1 MASSIFLLG
10 FMATAQ
16 ATTPLPPPPAPGPAP
31 VPAEESGETA
41 PLETE
46 AAAPPVGAEAGA
58 EAAAGQDDAPVDT
71 EDEGEEIVVT
81 GQRQRGAVDTDIP
94 AEDVLNRR
102 DIRATGAS
110 TLAELL
116 EAIAPQTRSGRGR
129 EDGGPVTLLNGRR
142 ISGFAEIRDLPPE
155 AIERVDIL
163 PEEVALQYGYRADQR
178 VVNFVLRRRFRAV
191 TAEVEGGLATAGGR
205 GSGEFDINVLRLNRN
220 GRFTVDAEYQ
230 REAGLLESERD
241 IIQAA
246 GGPADPAVPS
256 LAPFRSLLPA
266 TEQASFGGTVNRTLF
281 GNVSTT
287 LNGRYEIRSSNS
299 RLGLPSFTLDLPGGD
314 SLFRYAADAGPLD
327 RFSDSRNLHL
337 GLSMNGDVKPWRW
350 SLTGNFDRNRSETL
364 TERGVDAFLL
374 QERID
379 AGNVFDPV
387 APIPFELLTSRPG
400 DRSNSL
406 NTTATAELVVSGPL
420 FDLPAGGATASVR
433 VGADT
438 RDLSG
443 ETFRSGVITERN
455 LGRDRGNV
463 QASVNLP
470 IASRRRAVL
479 GPLGDLS
486 VNFNAELERLSD
498 FGTLRTLGAGLNW
511 SPIEEVSLIA
521 SVTDE
526 DGAPSIGQLGDP
538 TLETPNVRVFD
549 FVRGETV
556 DISRID
562 GGNPLLAGDRRRV
575 LKLGATVRP
584 FEKTDLSLTA
594 NYTDNSIRNPIASFP
609 TATPEIEAAF
619 PDRFTR
625 DADGRLL
632 RIDARPVNFARSDRR
647 ELRWGLNYSRS
658 IGPEPQGRPGR
669 GGGRGGQAGA
679 ADGAPAAGGAAAG
692 APGGQPGA
700 QPGAQGGGG
709 QQGAAGAGARREGGG
724 AGGRGGFGAG
734 GGGGRGGFGGGGGR
748 GGRLNFGLYHTWRFE
763 DSVLI
768 RPGVPELDFLGGS
781 ASGNRG
787 GRPRHELEL
796 QAGVFKDGFG
806 ARLTGTW
813 QEGTFV
819 RGGPTAGGTDRS
831 DLFFSSTA
839 TANLRLFANLG
850 QRQEWVKDLPFLR
863 GSRVTLAIDNLF
875 DTRPRVRDNTGATPL
890 SYQPASLDPLGRSVR
905 ISLRKMFF

>member
-1 MASSIFLLG
+1 MASNLLLFG
-10 FMATAQ
+10 LAATAQ
-16 ATTPLPPPPAPGPAP
+16 GAAPPPPPAPAQSEGRA
-31 VPAEESGETA
+31 
-41 PLETE
+41 
-46 AAAPPVGAEAGA
+46 AEAS
-58 EAAAGQDDAPVDT
+58 AAAGDQAADEEPLPDG

-110 TLAELL
+110 NLAELL
-116 EAIAPQTRSGRGR
+116 DAIAPQTRSSRGRG
-129 EDGGPVTLLNGRR
+129 EGGPITLLNGRR
-142 ISGFAEIRDLPPE
+142 ISSFAEIRDLPPE

-191 TAEVEGGLATAGGR
+191 TAEVEAGLATAGGR
-205 GSGEFDINVLRLNRN
+205 GTGEFDVNVLRINRN
-220 GRFTVDAEYQ
+220 GRWTVDAEYQ

-246 GGPADPAVPS
+246 GGPSDPTVPS
-256 LAPFRSLLPA
+256 LARFRTLLPS
-266 TEQASFGGTVNRTLF
+266 TEQATISGTVNRSIF
-281 GNVSTT
+281 NNVSAT
-287 LNGRYEIRSSNS
+287 LNGRLEMRSSES
-299 RLGLPSFTLDLPGGD
+299 LFGLPSFTLQLPGGAE
-314 SLFRYAADAGPLD
+314 LFRYGLSAGPLE
-327 RFSDSRNLHL
+327 RSSNSRNAHL
-337 GLSMNGDVKPWRW
+337 GLSMNGDLRPWRW
-350 SLTGNFDRNRSETL
+350 SLTANYDRNVSETL
-364 TERGVDAFLL
+364 TDRGVDPILL

-387 APIPFELLTSRPG
+387 APIPVELLTARPF

-406 NTTATAELVVSGPL
+406 NETANAELVVNGPL
-420 FDLPAGGATASVR
+420 LDLPAGGATASVR
-433 VGADT
+433 IGADT
-438 RDLSG
+438 RSLSG
-443 ETFRSGVITERN
+443 ETFRSGVVTERD
-455 LGRDRGNV
+455 LGRDRVSAQANV
-463 QASVNLP
+463 NIP

-479 GPLGDLS
+479 APLGDLS
-486 VNFNAELERLSD
+486 LNFNAEVEKLSD
-498 FGTLRTLGAGLNW
+498 FGTLRTLGAGINW

-526 DGAPSIGQLGDP
+526 DGAPSIGQIGDP
-538 TLETPNVRVFD
+538 AIETPNVRVFD

-556 DISRID
+556 DINRLD
-562 GGNPLLAGDRRRV
+562 GGNPALSADRRRV

-584 FEKTDLSLTA
+584 FGETDLSITA

-619 PDRFTR
+619 PERFTR
-625 DADGRLL
+625 DAGGRLL

-647 ELRWGLNYSRS
+647 DLRWGLNYSRS
-658 IGPEPQGRPGR
+658 IGPEPQRGQGGGGGWRGRQAAAGGAAPPVQPGVGASGGEAAAR
-669 GGGRGGQAGA
+669 GGPGNRQSGQGAGAGGRQGGAGAGGRGFGGGRGG
-679 ADGAPAAGGAAAG
+679 
-692 APGGQPGA
+692 
-700 QPGAQGGGG
+700 
-709 QQGAAGAGARREGGG
+709 
-724 AGGRGGFGAG
+724 
-734 GGGGRGGFGGGGGR
+734 GGFGGGGFVGGGG
-748 GGRLNFGLYHTWRFE
+748 GGRLTFGLYHTWRLE

-787 GRPRHELEL
+787 GRPRHEIEV
-796 QAGVFKDGFG
+796 QAGVFKNGFG

-819 RGGPTAGGTDRS
+819 RGGPTVGGTERS

-839 TANLRLFANLG
+839 TVNLRLFANLG
-850 QRQEWVKDLPFLR
+850 QQRALVRDIPFFR
-863 GSRVTLAIDNLF
+863 GSRVTLAVDNLF
-875 DTRPRVRDNTGATPL
+875 NSRPNVRDDTGTTPL
-890 SYQPASLDPLGRSVR
+890 SYQPGYLDPLGRSVR